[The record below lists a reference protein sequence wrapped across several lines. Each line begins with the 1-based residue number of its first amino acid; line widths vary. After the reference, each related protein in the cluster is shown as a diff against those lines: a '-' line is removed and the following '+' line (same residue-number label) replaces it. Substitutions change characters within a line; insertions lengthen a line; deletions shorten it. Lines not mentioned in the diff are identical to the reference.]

1 MAGDGASR
9 MEGKGGGAGQLL
21 PIGSPRDA
29 PKPIKAARSDI
40 LSALRTIKPCLLL
53 GDTDYTGD
61 YKKMAATVAPKGLA
75 VGKWRGILVETAEL
89 LKVNSYFVAKLY
101 EIDQEKQDHEESLRL
116 ATKLSE
122 IIEEVEDVD
131 AKTAAIKPEVDL
143 VAVPRYGLST
153 RRGASSVGTDQGL
166 QPPLLSRKSSR

>member
-101 EIDQEKQDHEESLRL
+101 EIDKEKQDHEESLRL
-116 ATKLSE
+116 ANKLSE
-122 IIEEVEDVD
+122 MIEEVEDVD